1 MQIIHASFLY
11 TGAAARTRFQYTST
25 RSRGQYSS
33 AYRTVLLLVR
43 TARVYECFLAVQYMA
58 DTAAV
63 YTTVR
68 VQQCDPISTSV
79 AHTVRGKL
87 V

>member
-1 MQIIHASFLY
+1 MLLFCIPGLRPVRVFSIPAHAVED
-11 TGAAARTRFQYTST
+11 ST
-25 RSRGQYSS
+25 
-33 AYRTVLLLVR
+33 AVHTVPLLLVR